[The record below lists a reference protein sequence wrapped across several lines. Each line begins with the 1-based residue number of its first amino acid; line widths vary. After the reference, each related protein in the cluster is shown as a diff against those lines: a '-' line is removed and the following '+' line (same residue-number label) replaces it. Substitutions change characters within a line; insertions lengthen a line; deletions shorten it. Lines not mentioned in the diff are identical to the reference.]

1 MNELISVLGP
11 RPHRRVGNGGPGSLG
26 CVDCWR
32 RIMTAPMTPDGWPAA
47 CSARWMPCGFS
58 SASPVWTRPTSG
70 PREPGGVVCPGAQP
84 VSGDGKHQGAALS
97 GTDPV
102 AQSDLPSPRQSHLHR
117 AGGRRQPFFLWPTT
131 RSLLDQRGGEHTRV
145 FEENSTRRLRALGLM
160 LTCALGLLVAPLT
173 AEAQQPTHVHRLGG
187 LHPGLSR
194 PAPHPSLEAFRQGLR
209 ELGYVEG
216 QHLVLAYR
224 FAEGRDE
231 GVADCAAELVQRQVD
246 VIIAGG
252 PAAIRATQH
261 ATRPLPIVMAGHPD
275 PVAQGVVTSLAR
287 PGGNTTGLSRLSAEL
302 PGKRLERRTAT
313 GPQRR
318 RVAGLANPAAVS
330 STLYRHNLT
339 VAAQALGLPLHVGEL
354 RRPDALDAACAA
366 ITRAGAAALIVR
378 ADPALLALLHGRL
391 ADLAATRRLPAMYD
405 WGEYGAAG
413 GLMSE
418 APSLSDVYRRA
429 AIYGDKIR
437 KGTKP
442 ADLPVAQ
449 PTKCELVLNRTT
461 AKALGCTC
469 PPAILFQAD
478 EVSRSRPPRSSC
490 SSPSAF
496 SRPPSPL
503 QRSHRARAPGA
514 APWRRFP
521 HPPLCG
527 RRSWTGCGSAGRA
540 QGGTSSSSADSRTA
554 TRSASRRSP
563 PNWSSSGSIA
573 SLRSQHPPLSPP
585 RTRPRRCRSA
595 CRRRSIPWAQG

>member
-1 MNELISVLGP
+1 M
-11 RPHRRVGNGGPGSLG
+11 
-26 CVDCWR
+26 
-32 RIMTAPMTPDGWPAA
+32 
-47 CSARWMPCGFS
+47 
-58 SASPVWTRPTSG
+58 
-70 PREPGGVVCPGAQP
+70 
-84 VSGDGKHQGAALS
+84 
-97 GTDPV
+97 
-102 AQSDLPSPRQSHLHR
+102 
-117 AGGRRQPFFLWPTT
+117 
-131 RSLLDQRGGEHTRV
+131 
-145 FEENSTRRLRALGLM
+145 
-160 LTCALGLLVAPLT
+160 
-173 AEAQQPTHVHRLGG
+173 
-187 LHPGLSR
+187 
-194 PAPHPSLEAFRQGLR
+194 
-209 ELGYVEG
+209 
-216 QHLVLAYR
+216 
-224 FAEGRDE
+224 
-231 GVADCAAELVQRQVD
+231 
-246 VIIAGG
+246 
-252 PAAIRATQH
+252 
-261 ATRPLPIVMAGHPD
+261 
-275 PVAQGVVTSLAR
+275 
-287 PGGNTTGLSRLSAEL
+287 SRLSAEL

-540 QGGTSSSSADSRTA
+540 QGGTSSSSAGSRTA

-563 PNWSSSGSIA
+563 PSWSSSGSIA

-595 CRRRSIPWAQG
+595 CRRRSIPWAQGERLSNATHWFSQEETVSQRAARLLRLYPCAEEALLSLARPHWSPDGRPLWPTKARRPHPLPRTCPLCIPLPQALLWALRSMGSVGRQTARANRSSHLVPFPVIGIVSPTG